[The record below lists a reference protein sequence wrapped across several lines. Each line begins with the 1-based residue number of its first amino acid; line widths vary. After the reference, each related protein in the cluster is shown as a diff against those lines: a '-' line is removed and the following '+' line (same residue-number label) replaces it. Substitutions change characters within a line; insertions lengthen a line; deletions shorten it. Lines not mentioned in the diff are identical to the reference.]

1 MDRIR
6 QIIEEIR
13 ELEKEPTHRSSLR
26 IYSLLDNNSRLF
38 LGKMDADDFRH
49 QHSAFEALTDKS
61 PVEYGTAAYKEEFQR
76 RYQAL
81 AFYLNRII

>member
-13 ELEKEPTHRSSLR
+13 ELGKEPTHRSSLR
-26 IYSLLDNNSRLF
+26 IYTLLDNNSKLF
-38 LGKMDADDFRH
+38 LTKMEADDFRLL
-49 QHSAFEALTDKS
+49 HSAFEALADKN
-61 PVEYGTAAYKEEFQR
+61 PIEYGTNAYKDEFQR
-76 RYQAL
+76 NYQAL